1 MCTPQTEK
9 PKYYITTPIYYPS
22 DKLHIGHAYT
32 TVAADALA
40 RYKRL
45 RGFDVL
51 FLTGTD
57 EHGRKIQDRAA
68 EEGKSPQAFVDEIVD
83 GIYELWKL
91 FDIRYDRFIRTTD
104 EAHEKAVQAIF
115 QQLYDQGDI
124 YLSDY
129 EGWYCKPCES
139 FWTES
144 QLVDGCCPD
153 CGRPVERA
161 REESYFFRLSKYRE
175 RLIELLEQNPDFVQ
189 PSSRAHE
196 MLQNFLYKGL
206 EDLAVSRTSF
216 DWGVK
221 VPFNEKHV
229 IYVWIDALSNYI
241 TALGYP
247 DTEGDMAR
255 YWPCDVHLLGK
266 EIVRFHCLIWPAML
280 MALGLPLPK
289 KLFGHGWLLFKGGKM
304 SKSLGNVI
312 DPYVLCQR
320 YGVDAIRYF
329 LMREIPFG
337 SDGLYSTEALIGR
350 INADLANDL
359 GNLLSRTTAMLEK
372 YFAGQLPS
380 EREAGPEDE
389 VLEQAMNDLPA
400 RFEAHMEA
408 LEFSQALNEVWRV
421 IGMANKYI
429 DLSTPW
435 ILAKEESRRGR
446 LAKVLENLAE
456 VLRRTAILLQ
466 CFMPRTAEQIVLALG
481 LPAGTESLAWEGL
494 DSCRGLQGQQR
505 ALTACKALFPRLDLE
520 AELRDMGLLVEE
532 DRDKVEKK
540 AAKNQAKAEKKAEK
554 AQAKAEKK
562 AEQDRDGSI
571 DFETF
576 AKVQMKAARVLSC
589 EKVEKAD
596 KLLQFRLDVGTGE
609 PVTVLSGIAEFYQ
622 PEELVGRTVIWVANL
637 KPRKI
642 RGIVSHGM
650 LLSVADQEGAFRLL
664 TTSAETPAGGEVG

>member
-1 MCTPQTEK
+1 
-9 PKYYITTPIYYPS
+9 
-22 DKLHIGHAYT
+22 
-32 TVAADALA
+32 
-40 RYKRL
+40 
-45 RGFDVL
+45 
-51 FLTGTD
+51 
-57 EHGRKIQDRAA
+57 
-68 EEGKSPQAFVDEIVD
+68 
-83 GIYELWKL
+83 
-91 FDIRYDRFIRTTD
+91 
-104 EAHEKAVQAIF
+104 
-115 QQLYDQGDI
+115 
-124 YLSDY
+124 
-129 EGWYCKPCES
+129 
-139 FWTES
+139 
-144 QLVDGCCPD
+144 
-153 CGRPVERA
+153 
-161 REESYFFRLSKYRE
+161 
-175 RLIELLEQNPDFVQ
+175 
-189 PSSRAHE
+189 
-196 MLQNFLYKGL
+196 
-206 EDLAVSRTSF
+206 
-216 DWGVK
+216 
-221 VPFNEKHV
+221 
-229 IYVWIDALSNYI
+229 
-241 TALGYP
+241 
-247 DTEGDMAR
+247 
-255 YWPCDVHLLGK
+255 
-266 EIVRFHCLIWPAML
+266 
-280 MALGLPLPK
+280 
-289 KLFGHGWLLFKGGKM
+289 
-304 SKSLGNVI
+304 
-312 DPYVLCQR
+312 
-320 YGVDAIRYF
+320 
-329 LMREIPFG
+329 
-337 SDGLYSTEALIGR
+337 
-350 INADLANDL
+350 
-359 GNLLSRTTAMLEK
+359 MLEK